1 MHSRPILHSSHRTNV
16 TLPYSGVQPPS
27 SNNFHWGLFILMILM
42 MLSFAVIM
50 SKWGWNKITG
60 QIWKL
65 SSGWPWPVENMED
78 EEELLGSEEV
88 AMLEMHEIKPLPRKA
103 KDTVRQHEQALSR
116 T

>member
-1 MHSRPILHSSHRTNV
+1 
-16 TLPYSGVQPPS
+16 
-27 SNNFHWGLFILMILM
+27 MILM

-65 SSGWPWPVENMED
+65 SSGWPGPVENMED